1 MTTHN
6 FYIEKHN
13 NDKNEIIIRPDFPIM
28 CNGKERLSVKLVD
41 FKYLN
46 SSYNISSALHN
57 NVVSVSSF
65 VPQRYFNS
73 IDSIF
78 FGNQDLSNP
87 IHNIGTSTFL
97 DVSNSYSTLGTNEKS
112 IVGSDYAVY
121 WGSVVNFLNYTPNKT
136 NFRDGYNNN
145 YLGILDGEYFKIHKI
160 NTNTWVSAFIL
171 EAVFIKMTILIGT
184 APETI
189 NITFGVDGSND
200 NITYTPLPVSLNIL
214 TIPEYSNGGEITLNV
229 DAGVVPY
236 KYYKV
241 KVLSHNNTSVDNFKL
256 LVDKILFYKAG
267 MITTNINETT
277 TQSLITIPDGF
288 YNIDNLITKFNSTPN
303 IKIALAKQDFTNK
316 IIVSNS
322 VPIQIYEN
330 PYPYVD
336 TPITTS
342 TEIRTLIFQNNLTAN
357 MYGFNDRLVPLAS
370 GAISNTYCNIMNF
383 SKIIISTNLAFSTST
398 ENDIPKDGSPYSHFG
413 IGNILE
419 WVDAD
424 EIPMSCIKYKNIENI
439 THKLD
444 NRYINEFK
452 LIFCNEKSLPLVL
465 DNMLFHLQIIKNK
478 K

>member
-6 FYIEKHN
+6 FYIEKHD

-57 NVVSVSSF
+57 NVVSVSSY
-65 VPQRYFNS
+65 VPAHYLNTV
-73 IDSIF
+73 DSIF
-78 FGNQDLSNP
+78 FGNQELSSP

-97 DVSNSYSTLGTNEKS
+97 NISNTFASTETYEKGIFNTDYVVS
-112 IVGSDYAVY
+112 
-121 WGSVVNFLNYTPNKT
+121 WGSVINYNNYTPNKT

-145 YLGILDGEYFKIHKI
+145 YLGILDDEYFKISKY

-171 EAVFIKMTILIGT
+171 ESVYIKMTILTGT
-184 APETI
+184 APQDI
-189 NITFGVDGSND
+189 NITFGVEGSND
-200 NITYTPLPVSLNIL
+200 LYTYTALPVSQNVL
-214 TIPEYSNGGEITLNV
+214 TFLQYSNGAEIYLNV

-236 KYYKV
+236 SSYKV
-241 KVLSHNNTSVDNFKL
+241 KVLSHNNTSVDNFKV
-256 LVDKILFYKAG
+256 LVDKIQFYKAG

-277 TQSLITIPDGF
+277 TQSPITIPDGF

-322 VPIQIYEN
+322 VPIQVIQN
-330 PYPYVD
+330 QYPYLD
-336 TPITTS
+336 TPITTT
-342 TEIRTLIFQNNLTAN
+342 TEIRTLIFPNNITAN
-357 MYGFNDRLVPLAS
+357 MYGFNDRLVPLAL
-370 GAISNTYCNIMNF
+370 GAISNKYCNIMNF

-452 LIFCNEKSLPLVL
+452 LVFCNEKSLPLVL
-465 DNMLFHLQIIKNK
+465 DNMLLHLQIIKNK

>member
-57 NVVSVSSF
+57 NVVSVSSY
-65 VPQRYFNS
+65 VPAHYLNTVN
-73 IDSIF
+73 SIF
-78 FGNQDLSNP
+78 FGNQELSSP

-97 DVSNSYSTLGTNEKS
+97 NISNTFASTETNEKGIFNTEYVVS
-112 IVGSDYAVY
+112 
-121 WGSVVNFLNYTPNKT
+121 WGSVINYNNYTPNKT

-145 YLGILDGEYFKIHKI
+145 YLGILDGEYFKISKY

-171 EAVFIKMTILIGT
+171 ESVYIKMTILTGT
-184 APETI
+184 APQNI
-189 NITFGVDGSND
+189 NITFGVEGSND
-200 NITYTPLPVSLNIL
+200 LYTYTPLPVSQNVL
-214 TIPEYSNGGEITLNV
+214 TFLQYSNGAEIYLNV

-236 KYYKV
+236 SSYKV
-241 KVLSHNNTSVDNFKL
+241 KVLSHNNTSVDNFKV
-256 LVDKILFYKAG
+256 LVDKIQFYKAG

-277 TQSLITIPDGF
+277 TQAPITIPDGF

-322 VPIQIYEN
+322 VPIQVIQN
-330 PYPYVD
+330 QYPYLD
-336 TPITTS
+336 TPITTT
-342 TEIRTLIFQNNLTAN
+342 TEIRTLIFPNNLTAN

-370 GAISNTYCNIMNF
+370 GAISDKYCNIMNF

-419 WVDAD
+419 WIDAD

-452 LIFCNEKSLPLVL
+452 LVFCNEKSLPLVL
-465 DNMLFHLQIIKNK
+465 DNMLLHLQIIKNK